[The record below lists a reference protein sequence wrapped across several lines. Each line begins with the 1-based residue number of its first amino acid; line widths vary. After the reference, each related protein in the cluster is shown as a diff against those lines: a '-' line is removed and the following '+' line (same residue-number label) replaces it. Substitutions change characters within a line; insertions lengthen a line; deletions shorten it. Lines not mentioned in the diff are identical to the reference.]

1 MRPYQRPRN
10 DVRPESDTV
19 PVAVA
24 QSYVRGPPGTGSND
38 SQMFTTSKLPGRPSS
53 AASGASYDNTVRA
66 SQQAAANVDAME
78 AMIRKLTF
86 QDAPDMSVSNKKKT
100 EAATAPMAGFLDE
113 MDRTLR
119 AFV

>member
-1 MRPYQRPRN
+1 M
-10 DVRPESDTV
+10 
-19 PVAVA
+19 
-24 QSYVRGPPGTGSND
+24 
-38 SQMFTTSKLPGRPSS
+38 
-53 AASGASYDNTVRA
+53 RA

-86 QDAPDMSVSNKKKT
+86 QDGPDTAVTNTKKT
-100 EAATAPMAGFLDE
+100 EAATAPMTGFLGE